1 MDTRHPLQMQA
12 PIAVGIDCTNAAQL
26 LRHAALEL
34 EDLMK
39 QARQG
44 GQILVGLIRH
54 GHFLL
59 SAGHHIHSRNH
70 MGKG

>member
-1 MDTRHPLQMQA
+1 MPA

-26 LRHAALEL
+26 PTHAALEL
-34 EDLMK
+34 EDLMT

-59 SAGHHIHSRNH
+59 SASHHIHSRNH
-70 MGKG
+70 MGKD